1 MGEKAVRTE
10 DAAAGDKMGAEMRR
24 IDSLNIEAGKVSTYD
39 GFHRAKVPRTIES
52 MLLHQLVHVSIK
64 KTKKLVHACSCFF
77 FLGRI

>member
-52 MLLHQLVHVSIK
+52 MLLHQLVHACLHQENK
-64 KTKKLVHACSCFF
+64 KTSPCMFLF
-77 FLGRI
+77 FLFR